1 MAPERG
7 NATAPLHFECRTGY
21 IKETF
26 NRAGRM
32 AKDRNR
38 RREASAPTPFE
49 QARDEMFQQIIQCGV
64 LQAAPEHQI
73 EWLDE
78 TMAYLSDR
86 YHELQDRDMA
96 ELKTLGTRFC
106 QPPKARVATEEP
118 TEEPAGETVAA

>member
-1 MAPERG
+1 VAPERG
-7 NATAPLHFECRTGY
+7 NAKAPLHFGGLIDY
-21 IKETF
+21 IEGTF

-78 TMAYLSDR
+78 TMAYLADR
-86 YHELQDRDMA
+86 YHELQDREMA
-96 ELKTLGTRFC
+96 ELKTLGIRFC
-106 QPPKARVATEEP
+106 QPPKARATA
-118 TEEPAGETVAA
+118 EEPAGETVAA